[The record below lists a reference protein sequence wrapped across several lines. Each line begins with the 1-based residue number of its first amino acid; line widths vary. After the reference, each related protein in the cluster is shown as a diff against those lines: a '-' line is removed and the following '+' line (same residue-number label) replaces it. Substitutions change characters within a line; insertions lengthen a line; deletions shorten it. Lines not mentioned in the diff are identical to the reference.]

1 MCTVGSLTNVQHA
14 VGRSAPGVTLSSLG
28 VTRGRLC
35 LRRRR
40 GLRGPPLDAPPNS
53 PPPLS
58 PPPAHRAW
66 LLAALLGATVLGTIS
81 NNIVNVPLR
90 QITADFGVPVTQ
102 GVLIASASVLVL
114 AVAMPLTGWVS
125 DRLGRRRTL
134 VIALG
139 VLLLGTIGAT
149 IAPSLTPMVISRA
162 LQGLGCAAVPV
173 AVMGTLA
180 RAFPPERRNSV
191 MGAWGAANGIGQAI
205 GPPVGGF
212 IADAF
217 GWRAI
222 FGALIPVT
230 IGVLVLTL
238 RVVPP
243 GQRPARPHR
252 LGRRR
257 IPDRRGRPA
266 HDRGHRGSAAGRPGV
281 GPGRRRGDR
290 PGLPGRVLAQRAAPR
305 ANPFIDPR
313 LLVEIRWLRS
323 ATGVFVQQCTLA
335 AVLVGVPLY
344 LTGVA
349 DLSVSAT
356 GLLIFSLPLV
366 WAVLA
371 PLVGLLADR
380 VGPRPVL
387 RTGLGVLLVV
397 DVGLAVVLGNEV
409 QRLLPIL
416 ALLVAA
422 GAGVALVQTPALTG
436 ATRSPAGQARCRPR
450 AVQHDAVRG
459 RRGRALPRSPRP
471 GPTPWPGCS
480 AAVRRSPSAVS
491 CSASSVARWPTR
503 RPPWQSERA

>member
-1 MCTVGSLTNVQHA
+1 MPETTTG
-14 VGRSAPGVTLSSLG
+14 SAPPSAARPDSSA
-28 VTRGRLC
+28 
-35 LRRRR
+35 
-40 GLRGPPLDAPPNS
+40 PLAPA
-53 PPPLS
+53 
-58 PPPAHRAW
+58 PAGRAW

-134 VIALG
+134 VLALG
-139 VLLLGTIGAT
+139 VLLIGTVGAT
-149 IAPSLTPMVISRA
+149 VAPSLTPMVISRA

-180 RAFPPERRNSV
+180 RTFPPERRSSV

-230 IGVLVLTL
+230 VGVLVLTL
-238 RVVPP
+238 RVVPRDSGQQARIDWAGAGSLTVGVALLMTAVTAAPQP
-243 GQRPARPHR
+243 GVPPWLPAVGAA
-252 LGRRR
+252 LGVIALVGFVLAGLRRR
-257 IPDRRGRPA
+257 
-266 HDRGHRGSAAGRPGV
+266 
-281 GPGRRRGDR
+281 
-290 PGLPGRVLAQRAAPR
+290 
-305 ANPFIDPR
+305 NPFIDPR

-323 ATGVFVQQCTLA
+323 ATGVFVQQSTLA
-335 AVLVGVPLY
+335 AVLVAVPLY

-349 DLSVSAT
+349 GLSVSAT
-356 GLLIFSLPLV
+356 GLLVFALPLV

-387 RTGLGVLLVV
+387 RTGLGVLVVV
-397 DVGLAVVLGNEV
+397 DVGLAAVLGHEV

-416 ALLVAA
+416 GLLVAA

-436 ATRSPAGQARCRPR
+436 ATRSPAGQ
-450 AVQHDAVRG
+450 RG
-459 RRGRALPRSPRP
+459 AGLGLFNMMRFVG
-471 GPTPWPGCS
+471 
-480 AAVRRSPSAVS
+480 AAVGTAAVAAAWPDALAWLFGGAAAIAVGGFALSFLGREVADAPPALTVSPG
-491 CSASSVARWPTR
+491 
-503 RPPWQSERA
+503 

>member
-1 MCTVGSLTNVQHA
+1 VPETTTGSA
-14 VGRSAPGVTLSSLG
+14 RPSSAARPDS
-28 VTRGRLC
+28 
-35 LRRRR
+35 
-40 GLRGPPLDAPPNS
+40 S
-53 PPPLS
+53 PPP
-58 PPPAHRAW
+58 PPANRAW

-90 QITADFGVPVTQ
+90 QITTDFGVPVTQ

-134 VIALG
+134 ILALG
-139 VLLLGTIGAT
+139 VLLVGTIGAT
-149 IAPSLTPMVISRA
+149 LAPSLTPMVMSRA

-180 RAFPPERRNSV
+180 RTFPPERRNSV

-230 IGVLVLTL
+230 IGVLILTL
-238 RVVPP
+238 RVVPRDSGQHARIDWAGAGSLTIGVALLMTAVTAAPQP
-243 GQRPARPHR
+243 GVPPWVPAVGAA
-252 LGRRR
+252 LGLAALVVFVLTGRRR
-257 IPDRRGRPA
+257 A
-266 HDRGHRGSAAGRPGV
+266 H
-281 GPGRRRGDR
+281 
-290 PGLPGRVLAQRAAPR
+290 
-305 ANPFIDPR
+305 PFIDPR

-349 DLSVSAT
+349 GLSVSAT

-387 RTGLGVLLVV
+387 RTGLGVLLAV
-397 DVGLAVVLGNEV
+397 DVGLAVVVLGNKV

-436 ATRSPAGQARCRPR
+436 ATRSPAGQRGAGLGLVDMMRFVGGLVLSFLGREL
-450 AVQHDAVRG
+450 ADAPS
-459 RRGRALPRSPRP
+459 ALP
-471 GPTPWPGCS
+471 
-480 AAVRRSPSAVS
+480 VRAG
-491 CSASSVARWPTR
+491 
-503 RPPWQSERA
+503 

>member
-1 MCTVGSLTNVQHA
+1 
-14 VGRSAPGVTLSSLG
+14 
-28 VTRGRLC
+28 
-35 LRRRR
+35 
-40 GLRGPPLDAPPNS
+40 
-53 PPPLS
+53 
-58 PPPAHRAW
+58 
-66 LLAALLGATVLGTIS
+66 VLGTIS

-134 VIALG
+134 VLALS

-149 IAPSLTPMVISRA
+149 VAPSLTPMVISRA

-180 RAFPPERRNSV
+180 RTFPPERRNSV

-238 RVVPP
+238 RVVPRDS
-243 GQRPARPHR
+243 GQHARIDWV
-252 LGRRR
+252 G
-257 IPDRRGRPA
+257 A
-266 HDRGHRGSAAGRPGV
+266 GSLTVGVALLMTAVTAAPQPGV
-281 GPGRRRGDR
+281 PPWVPAVGAAL
-290 PGLPGRVLAQRAAPR
+290 GLAALLAFVLTGLRR

-335 AVLVGVPLY
+335 AVLVSVPLY

-349 DLSVSAT
+349 GLSVSAT

-366 WAVLA
+366 GAVLA

-387 RTGLGVLLVV
+387 RTGLGLLLAV
-397 DVGLAVVLGNEV
+397 DVGLALVLGNEV

-436 ATRSPAGQARCRPR
+436 ATRSPAGQ
-450 AVQHDAVRG
+450 RG
-459 RRGRALPRSPRP
+459 AGLGLFNMMRFVG
-471 GPTPWPGCS
+471 
-480 AAVRRSPSAVS
+480 AAVGTAAVAAAWPDALAWLFGGCAAIAVGGLVLS
-491 CSASSVARWPTR
+491 FLGREVADAPAA
-503 RPPWQSERA
+503 PVRAG

>member
-1 MCTVGSLTNVQHA
+1 MPETTTGSA
-14 VGRSAPGVTLSSLG
+14 RPSS
-28 VTRGRLC
+28 TAR
-35 LRRRR
+35 
-40 GLRGPPLDAPPNS
+40 PDSSPL
-53 PPPLS
+53 LS
-58 PPPAHRAW
+58 PPPANRAW

-134 VIALG
+134 VLALA

-149 IAPSLTPMVISRA
+149 VAPSLTPMVISRA

-180 RAFPPERRNSV
+180 RTFPPERRNSV

-238 RVVPP
+238 RVVPRDG
-243 GQRPARPHR
+243 GQHARIDWV
-252 LGRRR
+252 G
-257 IPDRRGRPA
+257 A
-266 HDRGHRGSAAGRPGV
+266 GSLTVGVALLMTAVTAAPQPGV
-281 GPGRRRGDR
+281 PRWLPAVGCVLGLAALLVFVRSGLRRT
-290 PGLPGRVLAQRAAPR
+290 
-305 ANPFIDPR
+305 NPFIDPR

-349 DLSVSAT
+349 ELSVSAT

-387 RTGLGVLLVV
+387 RTGLGLLLVV
-397 DVGLAVVLGNEV
+397 DVGLAIVLGNEV

-436 ATRSPAGQARCRPR
+436 ATRSPAGQ
-450 AVQHDAVRG
+450 RG
-459 RRGRALPRSPRP
+459 AGLGLFNMMRFVG
-471 GPTPWPGCS
+471 
-480 AAVRRSPSAVS
+480 AAVGTAAVAAAWPDALAWLFGGCAAIAVAGLALSFLGREVADAPSAGTV
-491 CSASSVARWPTR
+491 
-503 RPPWQSERA
+503 RAG